1 VGKLRWTWGV
11 INRKT
16 VRMNVR
22 ESNPKTFPTFDLET
36 AALAEG
42 FDVVAGIDEAGRGP
56 WAGPVV
62 AAAVVLEAANIP
74 AGLND
79 SKKLSAVRR
88 DELFDEITASA
99 GVGIGIADVALI
111 DDRNILGATMW
122 AMAEGLRQLRVKPAM
137 ALIDGN
143 RAPKIDCPA
152 RTVVKGDGISLSI
165 AAASIIAKVTR
176 DRIMAELDSKF
187 PGYEFARHKGYG
199 TAIHQDALARLG
211 PCPAHRRSFA
221 PIRAMLETPP
231 ALTISG
237 N

>member
-1 VGKLRWTWGV
+1 
-11 INRKT
+11 
-16 VRMNVR
+16 MNVR
-22 ESNPKTFPTFDLET
+22 ESQQKTFPTFELET

-62 AAAVVLEAANIP
+62 AAAVVLDADNIP

-79 SKKLSAVRR
+79 SKKLSAARR
-88 DELFDEITASA
+88 DELFDDITASA
-99 GVGIGIADVALI
+99 EVGVGIADVALI

-122 AMAEGLRQLRVKPAM
+122 AMAEGLRRLHMKPAL

-152 RTVVKGDGISLSI
+152 RTVVKGDGVSLSI

-176 DRIMAELDSKF
+176 DRMMAELDARF

-199 TAIHQDALARLG
+199 TAIHQRALAQLG

-221 PIRAMLETPP
+221 PVRAMLETRPR
-231 ALTISG
+231 
-237 N
+237 

>member
-1 VGKLRWTWGV
+1 MRWTWGV

-22 ESNPKTFPTFDLET
+22 ESNAKTFPTFDLET

-62 AAAVVLEAANIP
+62 AAAVVLDAANIP

-99 GVGIGIADVALI
+99 EVGIGIADVALI
-111 DDRNILGATMW
+111 DHRNILGATMW